1 MKKFLIGAVGLV
13 AMATSASAADLGA
26 RPYTKAPPPMMVAIY
41 DWSGF
46 YVGLNGGGGWSHKCW
61 DLINDGFGNIPAVS
75 DGCHDAT
82 GGTVGGQI
90 GYRWQGQGIADP
102 GGSTTR
108 QRPALRAAPLDCRD
122 IAKVH
127 AAELARGRRAHRR
140 TWAFVA
146 IGSPRGGRTDASGRS
161 WICAG
166 IVLAVIVN
174 VLIVRA
180 RQASSSER
188 ALCLGTA
195 TGVVHGMTA
204 VLTKTSVDLLGHGFG
219 TMLVHWQPYALAVLS
234 AAAFLLNQSAFHAG
248 HLAAS
253 LPAITV
259 VNPVVAA
266 LLGWILFGEH
276 LRVHG
281 VAAVAITIVAICA
294 SVAAA
299 ISLARSPLVAP
310 AVDTHTTA

>member
-1 MKKFLIGAVGLV
+1 VSALAVAFALTAGLLYAGASVLQQRVAAQQRPDLALRPGLLFAV
-13 AMATSASAADLGA
+13 ARRPLWQLGLGLDLGA
-26 RPYTKAPPPMMVAIY
+26 FALEAAALGAGSLILVGPLLVSGLLFALPLSTVGTSRRFTRQNWRAAVA
-41 DWSGF
+41 
-46 YVGLNGGGGWSHKCW
+46 L
-61 DLINDGFGNIPAVS
+61 
-75 DGCHDAT
+75 T
-82 GGTVGGQI
+82 GGLG
-90 GYRWQGQGIADP
+90 
-102 GGSTTR
+102 
-108 QRPALRAAPLDCRD
+108 L
-122 IAKVH
+122 
-127 AAELARGRRAHRR
+127 
-140 TWAFVA
+140 FVV

-180 RQASSSER
+180 RQSSSSER
-188 ALCLGTA
+188 ALYLGTA

-219 TMLVHWQPYALAVLS
+219 TVLVHWQPYALAVLS

-310 AVDTHTTA
+310 AVDTHTTT